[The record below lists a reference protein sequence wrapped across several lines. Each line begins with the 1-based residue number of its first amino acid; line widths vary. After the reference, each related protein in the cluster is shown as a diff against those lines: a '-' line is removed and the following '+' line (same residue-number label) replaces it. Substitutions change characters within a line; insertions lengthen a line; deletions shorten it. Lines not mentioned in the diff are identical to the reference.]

1 MIIEETKVNFFESV
15 MLKPCAV
22 KEKTPKKKIKLIV
35 GLGNPDKKYF
45 DTYHNIGFCFIDK
58 LSAKLDIKVKKK
70 ECKSLTGEGFIEKEE
85 QQIDPKTGKIQ
96 TKITKEK
103 IILAK
108 PQTYMNLSG
117 EAVLELVKKYKFSL
131 DEILIVLDDID
142 IEAGTYR
149 YRENGSGGTHNGL
162 RNIVQLLKSQDFKRI
177 RIGIGKDERMDL
189 ADYVLSKVS
198 KENKEKINDAMER
211 AIEHLKT
218 LIDLK
223 MKKI

>member
-1 MIIEETKVNFFESV
+1 MIIEETKVNFFESI

-58 LSAKLDIKVKKK
+58 LSSKLDIKVKKK
-70 ECKSLTGEGFIEKEE
+70 ECKSLTGEGFIEREE

-96 TKITKEK
+96 TKIVKEK

-162 RNIVQLLKSQDFKRI
+162 RNIVQLLKSQEFKRI

-189 ADYVLSKVS
+189 ADYVLSKIS
-198 KENKEKINDAMER
+198 KENKEKINEAMER
-211 AIEHLKT
+211 AIEYLKT
-218 LIDLK
+218 LIY
-223 MKKI
+223 

>member
-85 QQIDPKTGKIQ
+85 QQIYPKTGKIQ

-162 RNIVQLLKSQDFKRI
+162 RNIVQLLKSQEFKRI

-189 ADYVLSKVS
+189 ADYVLSKIS
-198 KENKEKINDAMER
+198 KENKEKINEAMER
-211 AIEHLKT
+211 AIEYLKT
-218 LIDLK
+218 LIY
-223 MKKI
+223 

>member
-1 MIIEETKVNFFESV
+1 MIIEETKVNFFESI

-58 LSAKLDIKVKKK
+58 LSSKLDIKVKKK
-70 ECKSLTGEGFIEKEE
+70 ECKSLTGEGFIEREE

-96 TKITKEK
+96 TKIIKEK

-218 LIDLK
+218 LIY
-223 MKKI
+223 

>member
-189 ADYVLSKVS
+189 ADYVLSKIS
-198 KENKEKINDAMER
+198 KENKEKINEAMER

-218 LIDLK
+218 LIY
-223 MKKI
+223 

>member
-1 MIIEETKVNFFESV
+1 MIIEETKVNFFESI

-58 LSAKLDIKVKKK
+58 LSSKLDIKVKKK

-218 LIDLK
+218 LIY
-223 MKKI
+223 

>member
-96 TKITKEK
+96 TKIIKEK

-189 ADYVLSKVS
+189 ADYVLSKIS
-198 KENKEKINDAMER
+198 KENKEKINEAMER
-211 AIEHLKT
+211 AIEYLKT
-218 LIDLK
+218 LIY
-223 MKKI
+223 

>member
-1 MIIEETKVNFFESV
+1 MIIEETKVNFFESI

-58 LSAKLDIKVKKK
+58 LSSKLDIKVKKK
-70 ECKSLTGEGFIEKEE
+70 ECKSLTGEGFIEREE

-96 TKITKEK
+96 TKIIKEK

-189 ADYVLSKVS
+189 ADYVLSKIS

-211 AIEHLKT
+211 AIEYLKT
-218 LIDLK
+218 LIY
-223 MKKI
+223 

>member
-1 MIIEETKVNFFESV
+1 MIIEETKVNFFESI

-58 LSAKLDIKVKKK
+58 LSSKLDIKVKKK
-70 ECKSLTGEGFIEKEE
+70 ECKSLTGEGFIEREE

-211 AIEHLKT
+211 AIEYLKT
-218 LIDLK
+218 LIY
-223 MKKI
+223 

>member
-1 MIIEETKVNFFESV
+1 MIIEETKVNFFESI

-58 LSAKLDIKVKKK
+58 LSSKLDIKVKKK
-70 ECKSLTGEGFIEKEE
+70 ECKSLTGEGFIEREE

-96 TKITKEK
+96 TKIIKEK

-189 ADYVLSKVS
+189 ADYVLSKIS
-198 KENKEKINDAMER
+198 KENKEKINEAMER
-211 AIEHLKT
+211 AIEYLKT
-218 LIDLK
+218 LIY
-223 MKKI
+223 

>member
-1 MIIEETKVNFFESV
+1 MIIEETKVNFFESI

-58 LSAKLDIKVKKK
+58 LSSKLDIKVKKK
-70 ECKSLTGEGFIEKEE
+70 ECKSLTGEGFIEREE

-96 TKITKEK
+96 TKIIKEK

-162 RNIVQLLKSQDFKRI
+162 RNIVQILKSQEFKRI

-189 ADYVLSKVS
+189 ADYVLSKIS
-198 KENKEKINDAMER
+198 KENKEKINEAMER
-211 AIEHLKT
+211 AIEYLKT
-218 LIDLK
+218 LIY
-223 MKKI
+223 

>member
-1 MIIEETKVNFFESV
+1 MIIEETKINFFESV
-15 MLKPCAV
+15 MLKPCVV
-22 KEKTPKKKIKLIV
+22 KENKQKKRVKLIV

-58 LSAKLDIKVKKK
+58 LSSKLDIKVKKK
-70 ECKSLTGEGFIEKEE
+70 ECKSLTGEGFIEREE
-85 QQIDPKTGKIQ
+85 QTINSKTGKIE
-96 TKITKEK
+96 TKITREK

-142 IEAGTYR
+142 IDAGTYR

-198 KENKEKINDAMER
+198 KENKEKINDAMDR
-211 AIEHLKT
+211 AIDHLKT
-218 LIDLK
+218 LIY
-223 MKKI
+223 

>member
-117 EAVLELVKKYKFSL
+117 EAVLGLVKKYKFSL

-218 LIDLK
+218 LIY
-223 MKKI
+223 

>member
-1 MIIEETKVNFFESV
+1 MIIEETKVNFFESI

-58 LSAKLDIKVKKK
+58 LSSKLDIKVKKK
-70 ECKSLTGEGFIEKEE
+70 ECKSLTGESFIEKEE

-96 TKITKEK
+96 TKIIKEK

-189 ADYVLSKVS
+189 ADYVLSKIS
-198 KENKEKINDAMER
+198 KENKEKINEAMER
-211 AIEHLKT
+211 AIEYLKT
-218 LIDLK
+218 LIY
-223 MKKI
+223 

>member
-1 MIIEETKVNFFESV
+1 MIIEETKVNFFESI

-58 LSAKLDIKVKKK
+58 LSSKLDIKVKKK
-70 ECKSLTGEGFIEKEE
+70 ECKSLTGEGFIEREE

-96 TKITKEK
+96 TKIIKEK

-149 YRENGSGGTHNGL
+149 YREKGSGGTHNGL

-189 ADYVLSKVS
+189 ADYVLSKIS
-198 KENKEKINDAMER
+198 KENKEKINEAMER
-211 AIEHLKT
+211 AIEYLKT
-218 LIDLK
+218 LIY
-223 MKKI
+223 

>member
-1 MIIEETKVNFFESV
+1 

-58 LSAKLDIKVKKK
+58 LSSKLDIKVKKK

-218 LIDLK
+218 LIY
-223 MKKI
+223 

>member
-1 MIIEETKVNFFESV
+1 MIIEETKVNFFESI

-58 LSAKLDIKVKKK
+58 LSSKLDIKVKKK
-70 ECKSLTGEGFIEKEE
+70 ECKSLTGEGFIEREE

-96 TKITKEK
+96 TKIIKEK

-189 ADYVLSKVS
+189 ADYVLSKIS

-218 LIDLK
+218 LIY
-223 MKKI
+223 

>member
-1 MIIEETKVNFFESV
+1 MIIEETKVNFFESI

-58 LSAKLDIKVKKK
+58 LSSKLDIKVKKK
-70 ECKSLTGEGFIEKEE
+70 ECKSLTGEGFIEREE

-96 TKITKEK
+96 TNMRKKK
-103 IILAK
+103 IILSK

-117 EAVLELVKKYKFSL
+117 ESVLELVKKYKFSL

-218 LIDLK
+218 LIY
-223 MKKI
+223 

>member
-162 RNIVQLLKSQDFKRI
+162 RNIVQLLKSQEFKRI

-189 ADYVLSKVS
+189 ADYVLSKIS
-198 KENKEKINDAMER
+198 KENKEKINEAMER

-218 LIDLK
+218 LIY
-223 MKKI
+223 

>member
-1 MIIEETKVNFFESV
+1 MIIEETKVNFFESI

-58 LSAKLDIKVKKK
+58 LSSKLDIKVKKK
-70 ECKSLTGEGFIEKEE
+70 ECKSLTGEGFIEREE

-96 TKITKEK
+96 TKIIKEK

-131 DEILIVLDDID
+131 EEILIVLDDID

-162 RNIVQLLKSQDFKRI
+162 RNIVQLLKSQEFKRI

-189 ADYVLSKVS
+189 ADYVLSKIS
-198 KENKEKINDAMER
+198 KENKEKINEAMER
-211 AIEHLKT
+211 AIEYLKT
-218 LIDLK
+218 LIY
-223 MKKI
+223 

>member
-1 MIIEETKVNFFESV
+1 MIIEETKVNFFESI

-58 LSAKLDIKVKKK
+58 LSSKLDIKVKKK
-70 ECKSLTGEGFIEKEE
+70 ECKSLTGEGFIEREE

-96 TKITKEK
+96 TKIIKEK

-162 RNIVQLLKSQDFKRI
+162 RNIVQLLKSQEFKRI
-177 RIGIGKDERMDL
+177 RIGIGKDDRMDL
-189 ADYVLSKVS
+189 ADYVLSKIS
-198 KENKEKINDAMER
+198 KENKEKINEAMER
-211 AIEHLKT
+211 AIEYLKT
-218 LIDLK
+218 LIY
-223 MKKI
+223 

>member
-1 MIIEETKVNFFESV
+1 MIIEETKVNFFESI

-58 LSAKLDIKVKKK
+58 LSSKLDIKVKKK
-70 ECKSLTGEGFIEKEE
+70 ECKSLTGEGFIEREE

-162 RNIVQLLKSQDFKRI
+162 RNIVQLLKSQEFKRI

-189 ADYVLSKVS
+189 ADYVLSKIS
-198 KENKEKINDAMER
+198 KENKEKINEAMER
-211 AIEHLKT
+211 AIEYLKT
-218 LIDLK
+218 LIY
-223 MKKI
+223 

>member
-218 LIDLK
+218 LIY
-223 MKKI
+223 

>member
-1 MIIEETKVNFFESV
+1 

-58 LSAKLDIKVKKK
+58 LSSKLDIKVKKK
-70 ECKSLTGEGFIEKEE
+70 ECKSLTGEGFIEREE

-96 TKITKEK
+96 TKIIKEK

-131 DEILIVLDDID
+131 EEILIVLDDID

-162 RNIVQLLKSQDFKRI
+162 RNIVQLLKSQEFKRI

-189 ADYVLSKVS
+189 ADYVLSKIS
-198 KENKEKINDAMER
+198 KENKEKINEAMER
-211 AIEHLKT
+211 AIEYLKT
-218 LIDLK
+218 LIY
-223 MKKI
+223 

>member
-1 MIIEETKVNFFESV
+1 MIIEETKVNFFESI

-58 LSAKLDIKVKKK
+58 LSSKLDIKVKKK
-70 ECKSLTGEGFIEKEE
+70 ECKSLTGEGFIEREE
-85 QQIDPKTGKIQ
+85 KQIDPKTGKIQ
-96 TKITKEK
+96 TKIIKEK

-162 RNIVQLLKSQDFKRI
+162 RNIVQLLKSQEFKRI

-189 ADYVLSKVS
+189 ADYVLSKIS
-198 KENKEKINDAMER
+198 KENKEKINEAMER
-211 AIEHLKT
+211 AIEYLKT
-218 LIDLK
+218 LIY
-223 MKKI
+223 

>member
-1 MIIEETKVNFFESV
+1 MIIEETKVNFFESI

-58 LSAKLDIKVKKK
+58 LSSKLDIKVKKK
-70 ECKSLTGEGFIEKEE
+70 ECKSLTGEGFIEREE

-96 TKITKEK
+96 TKIIKEK

-189 ADYVLSKVS
+189 ADYVLSKIS
-198 KENKEKINDAMER
+198 KENKEKINGAMER

-218 LIDLK
+218 LIY
-223 MKKI
+223 

>member
-1 MIIEETKVNFFESV
+1 MIIEETKVNFFESI

-58 LSAKLDIKVKKK
+58 LSSKLDIKVKKK
-70 ECKSLTGEGFIEKEE
+70 ECKSLTGEGFIEREE

-96 TKITKEK
+96 TKIIKEK

-162 RNIVQLLKSQDFKRI
+162 RNIVQLLKSQEFKRI

-189 ADYVLSKVS
+189 ADYVLSKIS
-198 KENKEKINDAMER
+198 KENKEKINEAMER

-218 LIDLK
+218 LIY
-223 MKKI
+223 

>member
-1 MIIEETKVNFFESV
+1 MIIEETKVNFFESI

-58 LSAKLDIKVKKK
+58 LSSKLDIKVKKK
-70 ECKSLTGEGFIEKEE
+70 ECKSLTGEGFIEREE

-96 TKITKEK
+96 TKIIKEK

-189 ADYVLSKVS
+189 ADYVLSKIS
-198 KENKEKINDAMER
+198 KENKEKINEAIER
-211 AIEHLKT
+211 AIEYLKT
-218 LIDLK
+218 LIY
-223 MKKI
+223 

>member
-1 MIIEETKVNFFESV
+1 MIIEETKVNFFESI

-58 LSAKLDIKVKKK
+58 LSSKLDIKVKKK
-70 ECKSLTGEGFIEKEE
+70 ECKSLTGEGFIEREE

-96 TKITKEK
+96 TKIIKEK

-189 ADYVLSKVS
+189 ADYVLSKIS
-198 KENKEKINDAMER
+198 KENKEKIHEAMER
-211 AIEHLKT
+211 AIEYLKT
-218 LIDLK
+218 LIY
-223 MKKI
+223 

>member
-1 MIIEETKVNFFESV
+1 MIIEETKVNFFESI

-58 LSAKLDIKVKKK
+58 LSSKLDIKVKKK
-70 ECKSLTGEGFIEKEE
+70 ECKSLTGEGFIEREE

-96 TKITKEK
+96 TKTIKEK

-189 ADYVLSKVS
+189 ADYVLSKIS
-198 KENKEKINDAMER
+198 KENKEKINEAMER
-211 AIEHLKT
+211 AIEYLKT
-218 LIDLK
+218 LIY
-223 MKKI
+223 